1 MRTGVFASQSRQTRP
16 GRSQSRHRCRRPQRQ
31 GRRRACDRES
41 QRFQPDAM
49 QHERWQIYCI
59 GTDIENRTGRPFM
72 TSVMPA
78 AADVRVPALR
88 LDGRVLRP
96 LRLDAGALQG
106 LVQHTVVRRALSC
119 AARSL
124 DPAVGL
130 RCWQGVRLT
139 ALLELAGLQLDR
151 QRERGGVCVHAHGRD
166 GYVASFSWSELFNG
180 PAGGD
185 VLV

>member
-1 MRTGVFASQSRQTRP
+1 
-16 GRSQSRHRCRRPQRQ
+16 
-31 GRRRACDRES
+31 
-41 QRFQPDAM
+41 
-49 QHERWQIYCI
+49 
-59 GTDIENRTGRPFM
+59 M
-72 TSVMPA
+72 TSVMQA

-185 VLV
+185 VLVALGVDGMPLPAGDSPRLIAAHDWQSSARLVRGLCRIEVAGPVALRPDPGSAMTMTSRR